1 MRKNLKITEEVH
13 GRIKKHCDENHLKMS
28 DWASSI
34 LLKKIEETICTFTD
48 SQIQKTESVT

>member
-13 GRIKKHCDENHLKMS
+13 DRIKKHCDENHLKMS

-34 LLKKIEETICTFTD
+34 LLKEIEEKENGTTD
-48 SQIQKTESVT
+48 DRKKY